1 MWRAQLLVF
10 LGLSSLAAAW
20 DTNFKALNCYVE
32 RSSSMGISALVE
44 TRMPMSM
51 DNFIALVEKY
61 ERQHTMESAGRIAD
75 ALISRYRKDGMVYDP
90 EQLTAYM
97 YQPKETFEIDKQD
110 IIRNLLSSSYEV
122 PVDTFE
128 NREEC
133 SLHFMMSHSTDTY
146 PHPGINEFWQN
157 SGRYRRDAV
166 STNDTDLG
174 ESTLVFPEIVEVD
187 NFTTSTIATTIPSLN
202 ATSSTPNK
210 FTYETDVPLSTSPKT
225 RPTTTA
231 TTYRTTAN
239 NSRVSPSLLR
249 ARRLLTRPKGNQR
262 LSSYSQPAG
271 IEPAT
276 HPIEN
281 GVVLSSSGPVALGTL
296 LAGISTTL
304 SGNEQTIASVLGD
317 NVVNYMPD
325 EMKVKRLN
333 PLYVATLAGD
343 IGQTALK
350 ASNSPSTIKAF
361 LGPTG
366 KFSNSTAA
374 PKLFT
379 LKDGN
384 DGIIIYLTRSEIFAG
399 IDAMLITQYLTSA
412 SSSRVKLSQILR
424 MYYSDRGLP
433 NLPTYKACNRM
444 EAYNSIRDDEKTKE
458 QVLNFMYAYSNYD
471 SFARQY
477 IDENSENF
485 EDIQSHFT
493 GSLNDAWSA
502 FSGFIG
508 SYNSDDYESC
518 PTYTQGSVKCE
529 TTTDLV
535 VVYNREGGVQDSQA
549 QREYITLLAQKIGVG
564 QDRSRLGVIDARNAE
579 WLMPV
584 TNVSNVADLGAN
596 FTLNSQQFGSG
607 GSSADAMR
615 ILETLHNY
623 YFEFYNLSH
632 SSGENA
638 TANSQVVVWNVPRSA
653 PDFNDDNN
661 LKVLRD
667 FHLSF
672 PDVYFLLV
680 GNTQAD
686 YVNVLHDKEKDF
698 FKINLLDTE
707 ETADQIAK
715 RVCQIPKV
723 FFYPACDT
731 DLPQYTDYR
740 EDTHIFKG
748 YVTPNYTTYAM
759 IAPQNFK
766 YSYHVTLTLQS
777 QDVKVCASRVS
788 MSVDSTAEDIQ
799 CQEATNEAL
808 EWHELCT
815 DSNLTLCS
823 PIYLSISG
831 TPTGN
836 VRCDANDCQFPNQVE
851 YKIGHEGLVCGAASF
866 NISLLLLAIL
876 ALLHYHLV

>member
-157 SGRYRRDAV
+157 SGRYRRDA
-166 STNDTDLG
+166 
-174 ESTLVFPEIVEVD
+174 
-187 NFTTSTIATTIPSLN
+187 
-202 ATSSTPNK
+202 
-210 FTYETDVPLSTSPKT
+210 
-225 RPTTTA
+225 
-231 TTYRTTAN
+231 
-239 NSRVSPSLLR
+239 
-249 ARRLLTRPKGNQR
+249 NQR

>member
-20 DTNFKALNCYVE
+20 DTNFKALNCYVDK
-32 RSSSMGISALVE
+32 SSSMGISALVE

-51 DNFIALVEKY
+51 DNFISLVEKY
-61 ERQHTMESAGRIAD
+61 ERQHTMEAPGRIAD

-97 YQPKETFEIDKQD
+97 FQPKETFEVDKQD
-110 IIRNLLSSSYEV
+110 IIRNLLSNSYQV
-122 PVDTFE
+122 PVDTFDH
-128 NREEC
+128 REEC
-133 SLHFMMSHSTDTY
+133 SLHFMSSHSTDTY
-146 PHPGINEFWQN
+146 PHSGINEFWQN
-157 SGRYRRDAV
+157 SGRYRRD
-166 STNDTDLG
+166 
-174 ESTLVFPEIVEVD
+174 
-187 NFTTSTIATTIPSLN
+187 
-202 ATSSTPNK
+202 
-210 FTYETDVPLSTSPKT
+210 LS
-225 RPTTTA
+225 
-231 TTYRTTAN
+231 
-239 NSRVSPSLLR
+239 
-249 ARRLLTRPKGNQR
+249 QR

-271 IEPAT
+271 TEPAT

-281 GVVLSSSGPVALGTL
+281 GVILSSSGPIALGTL

-304 SGNEQTIASVLGD
+304 SGSEQTIASVLGE
-317 NVVNYMPD
+317 NVVSYMPD
-325 EMKVKRLN
+325 EMKAKRLN

-350 ASNSPSTIKAF
+350 ASNSPSRVKAF
-361 LGPTG
+361 LGPRG

-379 LKDGN
+379 LEEGN
-384 DGIIIYLTRSEIFAG
+384 DGLIIYLTRSEIFAG
-399 IDAMLITQYLTSA
+399 IDAMLITQYMNSA

-444 EAYNSIRDDEKTKE
+444 DAYNTIRDDTKTKE

-477 IDENSENF
+477 IDESSDDF
-485 EDIQSHFT
+485 DSIQRHFT
-493 GSLNDAWSA
+493 DALTDAWSA
-502 FSGFIG
+502 FSSFVGN
-508 SYNSDDYESC
+508 YNYDDYDRC
-518 PTYTQGSVKCE
+518 PTYKDNTKCE

-607 GSSADAMR
+607 GSSADVMR
-615 ILETLHNY
+615 ILETLSNY
-623 YFEFYNLSH
+623 YFDFYNLSL
-632 SSGENA
+632 SSGQNA
-638 TANSQVVVWNVPRSA
+638 TANSQVVVWNVPRTA

-661 LKVLRD
+661 LKILRD
-667 FHLSF
+667 FNLSF

-680 GNTQAD
+680 GNNQAD
-686 YVNVLHDKEKDF
+686 YANVLHDKEKDF
-698 FKINLLDTE
+698 FKINLQNPE
-707 ETADQIAK
+707 ETADKIAE

-723 FFYPACDT
+723 FFYPACNT

-740 EDTHIFKG
+740 EDTHVFKG
-748 YVTPNYTTYAM
+748 YVTPNFTTYAR

-788 MSVDSTAEDIQ
+788 MNLDSTASDIQ
-799 CQEATNEAL
+799 CQEAANGIF

-815 DSNLTLCS
+815 DSNLTLCH

-836 VRCDANDCQFPNQVE
+836 VRCDANDCEFPNQVE
-851 YKIGHEGLVCGAASF
+851 YKIGHEGIVCGAASF
-866 NISLLLLAIL
+866 RISLLLLAIL
-876 ALLHYHLV
+876 ALLHYYLV

>member
-20 DTNFKALNCYVE
+20 DTNFKALNCYVDK
-32 RSSSMGISALVE
+32 SSSMGISALVE

-51 DNFIALVEKY
+51 DNFISLVEKY
-61 ERQHTMESAGRIAD
+61 ERQHTMEAPGRIAD

-97 YQPKETFEIDKQD
+97 FQPKETFEVDKQD
-110 IIRNLLSSSYEV
+110 IIRNLLSNSYQV
-122 PVDTFE
+122 PVDTFDH
-128 NREEC
+128 REEC
-133 SLHFMMSHSTDTY
+133 SLHFMSSHSTDTY
-146 PHPGINEFWQN
+146 PHSGINEFWQN
-157 SGRYRRDAV
+157 SGRYRRDLL

-174 ESTLVFPEIVEVD
+174 KSTLVFPEIVEVD
-187 NFTTSTIATTIPSLN
+187 NFTTSTVTTTIPSLN
-202 ATSSTPNK
+202 TTSNTPNK
-210 FTYETDVPLSTSPKT
+210 FTYETDVPISTSPKT

-231 TTYRTTAN
+231 PTYGTTAST
-239 NSRVSPSLLR
+239 SRVTPSLLR
-249 ARRLLTRPKGNQR
+249 AGRFLSRPRGSQR

-271 IEPAT
+271 TEPAT

-281 GVVLSSSGPVALGTL
+281 GVILSSSGPIALGTL

-304 SGNEQTIASVLGD
+304 SGSEQTIASVLGE
-317 NVVNYMPD
+317 NVVSYMPD
-325 EMKVKRLN
+325 EMKAKRLN

-350 ASNSPSTIKAF
+350 ASNSPSRVKAF
-361 LGPTG
+361 LGPRG

-379 LKDGN
+379 LEEGN
-384 DGIIIYLTRSEIFAG
+384 DGLIIYLTRSEIFAG
-399 IDAMLITQYLTSA
+399 IDAMLITQYMNSA

-444 EAYNSIRDDEKTKE
+444 DAYNTIRDDTKTKE

-477 IDENSENF
+477 IDESSDDF
-485 EDIQSHFT
+485 DSIQRHFT
-493 GSLNDAWSA
+493 DALTDAWSA
-502 FSGFIG
+502 FSSFVGN
-508 SYNSDDYESC
+508 YNYDDYDRC
-518 PTYTQGSVKCE
+518 PTYKDNTKCE

-607 GSSADAMR
+607 GSSADVMR
-615 ILETLHNY
+615 ILETLSNY
-623 YFEFYNLSH
+623 YFDFYNLSL
-632 SSGENA
+632 SSGQNA
-638 TANSQVVVWNVPRSA
+638 TANSQVVVWNVPRTA

-661 LKVLRD
+661 LKILRD
-667 FHLSF
+667 FNLSF

-680 GNTQAD
+680 GNNQAD
-686 YVNVLHDKEKDF
+686 YANVLHDKEKDF
-698 FKINLLDTE
+698 FKINLQNPE
-707 ETADQIAK
+707 ETADKIAE

-723 FFYPACDT
+723 FFYPACNT

-740 EDTHIFKG
+740 EDTHVFKG
-748 YVTPNYTTYAM
+748 YVTPNFTTYAR

-788 MSVDSTAEDIQ
+788 MNLDSTASDIQ
-799 CQEATNEAL
+799 CQEAANGIF

-815 DSNLTLCS
+815 DSNLTLCH

-836 VRCDANDCQFPNQVE
+836 VRCDANDCEFPNQVE
-851 YKIGHEGLVCGAASF
+851 YKIGHEGIVCGAASF
-866 NISLLLLAIL
+866 RISLLLLAIL
-876 ALLHYHLV
+876 ALLHYYLV